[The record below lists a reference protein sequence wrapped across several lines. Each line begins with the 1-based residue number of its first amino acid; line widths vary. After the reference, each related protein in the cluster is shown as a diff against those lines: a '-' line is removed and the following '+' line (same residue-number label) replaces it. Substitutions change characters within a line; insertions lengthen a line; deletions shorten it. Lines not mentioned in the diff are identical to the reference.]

1 MSPFGKRKVKE
12 YAVIGLGRFGASL
25 TRRLENLG
33 HHVLG
38 IDIDP
43 RLVKEVSDEITEAVI
58 LDATDEDALRQVDIT
73 SFKTVVVAVSSNF
86 EANALIT
93 STLKK
98 MGIPNVI
105 SESNT
110 DRHREILLRIG
121 ADRVILPEEE
131 IGLQLADE
139 LSTPGLLDHLHLN
152 QDYSLIE
159 LQLPQ
164 GLIGKGVDY
173 CEPFDVIVVL
183 IIRGNELILNPDQ
196 TTRFMQ
202 DDILVL
208 VGDKRRLVEFNTEA

>member
-1 MSPFGKRKVKE
+1 
-12 YAVIGLGRFGASL
+12 
-25 TRRLENLG
+25 
-33 HHVLG
+33 
-38 IDIDP
+38 
-43 RLVKEVSDEITEAVI
+43 
-58 LDATDEDALRQVDIT
+58 
-73 SFKTVVVAVSSNF
+73 
-86 EANALIT
+86 
-93 STLKK
+93 
-98 MGIPNVI
+98 VI

>member
-86 EANALIT
+86 EAKPLF
-93 STLKK
+93 SVVSCFKCKTLFLK
-98 MGIPNVI
+98 PTLNYLV
-105 SESNT
+105 SNPLVKT
-110 DRHREILLRIG
+110 LL
-121 ADRVILPEEE
+121 
-131 IGLQLADE
+131 
-139 LSTPGLLDHLHLN
+139 
-152 QDYSLIE
+152 
-159 LQLPQ
+159 
-164 GLIGKGVDY
+164 
-173 CEPFDVIVVL
+173 
-183 IIRGNELILNPDQ
+183 
-196 TTRFMQ
+196 
-202 DDILVL
+202 
-208 VGDKRRLVEFNTEA
+208 